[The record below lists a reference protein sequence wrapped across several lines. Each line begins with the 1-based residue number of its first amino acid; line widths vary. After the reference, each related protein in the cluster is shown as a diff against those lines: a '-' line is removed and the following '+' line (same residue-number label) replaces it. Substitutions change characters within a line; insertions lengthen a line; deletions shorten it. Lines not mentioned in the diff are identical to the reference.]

1 MRREIMHLKRVK
13 KGTWKS
19 FDRKG
24 QWRNDKIIIISKNNI
39 SGVNKG

>member
-1 MRREIMHLKRVK
+1 MRREIIHLKGVK
-13 KGTWKS
+13 KGIWKV

-24 QWRNDKIIIISKNNI
+24 QWRNDIIIISKNKI

>member
-1 MRREIMHLKRVK
+1 MRREMKGVK
-13 KGTWKS
+13 KGIWKA

-24 QWRNDKIIIISKNNI
+24 QWRNDIIIIISKNNM